1 MGVASL
7 VLKPRLPKFVKS
19 HNFKRYISDM
29 ISIKIV
35 PLISD
40 LGKTPLSVPSI
51 FKGVLGLCHNSQSI
65 MTFFKVFIL
74 LGIIN
79 ICWSSPASVAQTP
92 PQYYYPPQF
101 HENEGIVENVKQ
113 YVSKP

>member
-51 FKGVLGLCHNSQSI
+51 FRGVLVLVDFTARGATDQGNSKSSKI
-65 MTFFKVFIL
+65 HFK
-74 LGIIN
+74 
-79 ICWSSPASVAQTP
+79 Q
-92 PQYYYPPQF
+92 
-101 HENEGIVENVKQ
+101 EN
-113 YVSKP
+113 PF

>member
-51 FKGVLGLCHNSQSI
+51 FRVVLGSTHSI
-65 MTFFKVFIL
+65 IGFF
-74 LGIIN
+74 
-79 ICWSSPASVAQTP
+79 
-92 PQYYYPPQF
+92 
-101 HENEGIVENVKQ
+101 
-113 YVSKP
+113 

>member
-51 FKGVLGLCHNSQSI
+51 FKGVLALFHKIPIDYNIMSAALYKSI
-65 MTFFKVFIL
+65 F
-74 LGIIN
+74 
-79 ICWSSPASVAQTP
+79 CES
-92 PQYYYPPQF
+92 
-101 HENEGIVENVKQ
+101 
-113 YVSKP
+113 